1 MEKKQLMEMRIKL
14 TPQVTR
20 ITKIKALLK
29 KTVQIVKLEQ
39 IPQRKRKT
47 MMLITMMI
55 ISILWRIGIIVLSG
69 AIIQNSRLCK
79 RPHQCAFQQRNRTR

>member
-69 AIIQNSRLCK
+69 AIAVN
-79 RPHQCAFQQRNRTR
+79 